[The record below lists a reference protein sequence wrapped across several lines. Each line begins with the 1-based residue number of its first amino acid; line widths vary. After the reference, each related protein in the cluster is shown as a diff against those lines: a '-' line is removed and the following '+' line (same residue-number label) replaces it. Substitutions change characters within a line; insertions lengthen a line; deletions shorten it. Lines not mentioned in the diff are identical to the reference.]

1 MKNNSDKL
9 RDCNGLM
16 HHTINLN
23 ELKKLEGT
31 TIDFPLSPTGRLE
44 ICDVGEAFSNCKWGS
59 WMGDSHKYPTYSRV
73 RGSVPN
79 WLISS
84 FLINNKLKIE
94 A

>member
-16 HHTINLN
+16 YHTINLN

-31 TIDFPLSPTGRLE
+31 AIDFSLSPTGRLE
-44 ICDVGEAFSNCKWGS
+44 ICDVGEAFTTCKWGKWIGS
-59 WMGDSHKYPTYSRV
+59 AGENPTYSRL
-73 RGSVPN
+73 RGEVPN

-84 FLINNKLKIE
+84 FLINNELKIE